1 MPGLTTTN
9 HRRDLAGLTYVYPVL
24 SRRAGGLSIGI
35 NLNTNNAC
43 NWRCIYCQVPGL
55 VRGEAPEINLEL
67 LQREL
72 REFIAGFKEGPN
84 YEHYGIPPGQRVIRD
99 IAISGNGEPTS
110 APEFDRVMDV
120 IGICVRDMELP
131 AATKLVLITN
141 GSLIHRPAVQDGLR
155 LLQRFGGEAWFKLD
169 GVTNAGMRRINNAN
183 ISMRTVR
190 KNLATC
196 AALCTTWIQTC
207 VFALDGE
214 PLSAGEREHYLDFLA
229 TILTEGVQ
237 LKGVY
242 LYGIAR
248 PSLQP
253 EAARLSRLPQEW
265 LEQFAS
271 HINKQTGL
279 AVTISV

>member
-1 MPGLTTTN
+1 MPGLTTTD
-9 HRRDLAGLTYVYPVL
+9 HPRDLAGLTYVYPVL

-35 NLNTNNAC
+35 NLNTNHAC

-55 VRGEAPEINLEL
+55 VRGEAPETNLDL

-72 REFIAGFKEGPN
+72 REFIAGFQDGSN
-84 YEHYGIPPGQRVIRD
+84 YEHYGIPPGQRTIRD

-110 APEFDRVMDV
+110 APEFDRIMDA
-120 IGICVRDMELP
+120 IGGCLRSLELP

-141 GSLIHRPAVQDGLR
+141 GSLVHRPAVQDGLR
-155 LLQRFGGEAWFKLD
+155 QFQRLGGEVWFKLD

-196 AALCTTWIQTC
+196 AALCPTWIQTC

-214 PLSAGEREHYLDFLA
+214 PPPAGEREQYLDFLA
-229 TILTEGVQ
+229 TILAEGVQ
-237 LKGVY
+237 LQGVY

-253 EAARLSRLPQEW
+253 EAPRMTRLPQEW
-265 LEQFAS
+265 LEQFATR
-271 HINKQTGL
+271 IQQATGL
-279 AVTISV
+279 ATTVSV